1 MNVSNICS
9 NIRNKRRALL
19 QAMGVTL
26 FYGLQS
32 QPLLAQSSQDIDPAI
47 AEALQRL
54 PDRAKS
60 GELGTLTVTNF
71 PEGVLNRT
79 NIVMGPGMRIFSTGN
94 VIVLPGSLQNSP
106 QPVLY
111 RQDLMGQVIEAWI
124 LNDAEIVAMKRLRRM
139 K

>member
-1 MNVSNICS
+1 MKASTLNTN
-9 NIRNKRRALL
+9 RRALL
-19 QAMGVTL
+19 RACGIVSIATG
-26 FYGLQS
+26 FS
-32 QPLLAQSSQDIDPAI
+32 RASLAQSTQDIDPAI

-60 GELGTLTVTNF
+60 GDLGTLTVTNF

-94 VIVLPGSLQNSP
+94 VILLPGSIQNSP
-106 QPVLY
+106 MPVLY
-111 RQDLMGQVIEAWI
+111 RQDLMGQVVEAWI
-124 LNDAEIVAMKRLRRM
+124 LSDAEIVAIKRLRRL

>member
-1 MNVSNICS
+1 MKASILNINRRELLRSFGMVSI
-9 NIRNKRRALL
+9 A
-19 QAMGVTL
+19 AGV
-26 FYGLQS
+26 S
-32 QPLLAQSSQDIDPAI
+32 QTLLAQTTQDIDPAI

-60 GELGTLTVTNF
+60 GDLGTLTVTNF

-94 VIVLPGSLQNSP
+94 VILLPGSLQNSP
-106 QPVLY
+106 VPVLY

-124 LNDAEIVAMKRLRRM
+124 LSDAEIVAIKRLRRL

>member
-1 MNVSNICS
+1 MKASILNI
-9 NIRNKRRALL
+9 NRRALL
-19 QAMGVTL
+19 CTFGMVSIAA
-26 FYGLQS
+26 GLS
-32 QPLLAQSSQDIDPAI
+32 QTLLAQTTQDIDPAI

-60 GELGTLTVTNF
+60 GDLGTLTVTNF

-94 VIVLPGSLQNSP
+94 VILLPGSLQNSP
-106 QPVLY
+106 VPVLY

-124 LNDAEIVAMKRLRRM
+124 LSDAEIVAIKRLRRL

>member
-1 MNVSNICS
+1 MKASILNI
-9 NIRNKRRALL
+9 NRRALL
-19 QAMGVTL
+19 CTFGMVSIAAGV
-26 FYGLQS
+26 S
-32 QPLLAQSSQDIDPAI
+32 QTLLAQTTQDIDPAI

-60 GELGTLTVTNF
+60 GDLGTLTVTNF

-94 VIVLPGSLQNSP
+94 VILLPGSLQNSP
-106 QPVLY
+106 VPVLY

-124 LNDAEIVAMKRLRRM
+124 LSDAEIVAIKRLRRL